1 MYMIIAVSDVHL
13 GYNKSNKDDF
23 ISFLDK
29 CDTQEIEHLVLLGD
43 IFDVWRLSRADVFIK
58 NDDVFR
64 KLNSLHVKNIHYV
77 VGNHDFLLLKQYIEH
92 TAVYPFVVT
101 RSLRLESGGK
111 KFFFVHGYDLEV
123 ATGSMTVENYEKF
136 AMHMCFNTNLVDKV
150 AIILWDIIGNLSNI
164 RTRIQ
169 MAISPPHKRGI
180 INLVHELSVSSAV
193 SLLIGMQLDEILV
206 FGHTHKPFLFDDK
219 VANTGSWVNEVPDRS
234 NQNSYIKIVDGLM
247 ELKYYNRADS
257 SL

>member
-1 MYMIIAVSDVHL
+1 MIIVVSDVHL
-13 GYNKSNKDDF
+13 GYDRSNKDDF

-43 IFDVWRLSRADVFIK
+43 IFDFWRFSRADVFIK
-58 NDDVFR
+58 NDDAFR
-64 KLNSLHVKNIHYV
+64 KLNSLRAKNIHYV
-77 VGNHDFLLLKQYIEH
+77 VGNHDFILLKLYNEDK
-92 TAVYPFVVT
+92 TNYPFVVT

-136 AMHMCFNTNLVDKV
+136 AGHMCFNTNLVDKI

-164 RTRIQ
+164 KTRIQ
-169 MAISPPHKRGI
+169 MATNPPHKRGI
-180 INLVHELSVSSAV
+180 IDLIQKLSISSSVSM
-193 SLLIGMQLDEILV
+193 LLGMQLDEILV

-219 VANTGSWVNEVPDRS
+219 VVNTGSWVNEVPDKRS
-234 NQNSYIKIVDGLM
+234 QNSYVKIVDGRM
-247 ELKYYNRADS
+247 ELKYYNRDDN